1 MFPTPLSARV
11 LVRKSLAAVIREM
24 GNILAGEVEAILAE
38 EARARR
44 GLYEKVKFVGPDKV
58 DSDAKVSPKER
69 RVRKI
74 AKRVITVVVCSA
86 ILVAFAC
93 QHSCRFR
100 RDYKDLCHLFL
111 PRNMNRSYRELIA
124 FQSRFCGSFA

>member
-11 LVRKSLAAVIREM
+11 LVRKSLAAVIREI
-24 GNILAGEVEAILAE
+24 GNILAGEVEAVLAE

-44 GLYEKVKFVGPDKV
+44 GLYEKVQFVGPNKV

-74 AKRVITVVVCSA
+74 AKRVITVVVCFLRSA

-93 QHSCRFR
+93 QHCVVLDEITRTCAISF
-100 RDYKDLCHLFL
+100 
-111 PRNMNRSYRELIA
+111 YREI
-124 FQSRFCGSFA
+124 